1 MASLGRYSRRH
12 LLCTVGAGVA
22 LWPTLAGA
30 QSPLPAPPEGEN
42 IQGHADLSNRLTVE
56 ASIDGKGPYRFIVDT
71 GADRTIIASD
81 VAASLGLIAGEDV
94 MVQGIARALPAAT
107 VRLRNLRLGRITLDS
122 LPTPV
127 LPREWLAADGYLGI
141 DAIDGR
147 RVTFDFQNRALTV
160 TRSSYYSDRA
170 GHDEALVRV
179 AGNGGRLTDLNC
191 RVDGARAFAFVDSGA
206 QISIANTRLFA
217 ALAANGASYLSDV
230 RIPLYGVTGG
240 NAQGRLMSVSK
251 IALGGLTFTNV
262 LLVICD
268 LAVFDA
274 WGLADRPALFIG
286 MNLLQMMSVFII
298 DYGRKELLFKLA
310 QVQVASRT

>member
-1 MASLGRYSRRH
+1 MTSLEQFSRRN
-12 LLCTVGAGVA
+12 LLRAGVA
-22 LWPTLAGA
+22 GLALWPSAAGA
-30 QSPLPAPPEGEN
+30 DTPLPPEGEN
-42 IQGHADLSNRLTVE
+42 IQGRSDLSDRLTVE
-56 ASIDGKGPYRFIVDT
+56 AFIDGKGPYRFIVDT
-71 GADRTIIASD
+71 GADRTIIAAD

-107 VRLRNLRLGRITLDS
+107 VRLRNLTLGRITLDS

-160 TRSSYYSDRA
+160 ARSGYDSGRA
-170 GHDEALVRV
+170 GHNEALVRV
-179 AGNGGRLTDLNC
+179 SGNGGRLTDLDC

-206 QISIANTRLFA
+206 QISIANSRLFE
-217 ALAANGASYLSDV
+217 ALAKNGATYLSDV
-230 RIPLYGVTGG
+230 RIPLHGVTGG
-240 NAQGRLMSVSK
+240 NAEGRLMSVSK
-251 IALGGLTFTNV
+251 LALGGLTFTNV

-274 WGLADRPALFIG
+274 WGLAGRPALFIG
-286 MNLLQMMSVFII
+286 MNLLQMMSVFTI

-310 QVQVASRT
+310 EVQVASRT